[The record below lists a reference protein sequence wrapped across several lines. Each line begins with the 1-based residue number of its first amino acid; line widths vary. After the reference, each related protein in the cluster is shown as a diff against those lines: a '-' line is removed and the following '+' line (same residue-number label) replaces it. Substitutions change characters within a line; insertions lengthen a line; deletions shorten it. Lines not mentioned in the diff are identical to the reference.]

1 MRLAPLLLCLPLCA
15 KPLSI
20 ASDIGNKEGF
30 LDFLG
35 FAIQQDTGL
44 KILWQPLEE
53 TKRLC
58 GVSAYLVSKNALSTW
73 HLLSKGGMPAKG
85 TALFQESFVLLG
97 DQELAPLFTGKSPKA
112 VLLELTRPALAKS
125 LKIVRARP
133 TPYKPTDLV
142 LMSQRLY
149 LQQPPTL
156 SVLYQP
162 LNMRYFWLSPC
173 HKKDAQP
180 VLKWLQTHKEI
191 FTDFRINY
199 QNIFTPLEDG
209 AHD

>member
-15 KPLSI
+15 KSLSV
-20 ASDIGNKEGF
+20 ASDVGNQEGF

-35 FAIQQDTGL
+35 FAIAQDTGL
-44 KILWQPLEE
+44 KILWQPLRD

-58 GVSAYLVSKNALSTW
+58 GVSAYLVSKSAL
-73 HLLSKGGMPAKG
+73 G
-85 TALFQESFVLLG
+85 TRHFFKNKKAIPLFKENFVLLG
-97 DQELAPLFTGKSPKA
+97 DSELAPLFKDKSPKA
-112 VLLELTRPALAKS
+112 VLLELARPALAKH
-125 LKIVRARP
+125 LKIIRTHL
-133 TPYKPTDLV
+133 TPYKNTDLV
-142 LMSQRLY
+142 LMSERLY
-149 LQQPPTL
+149 LQKAQTL
-156 SVLYQP
+156 SVLYKP
-162 LNMRYFWLSPC
+162 LNMHYFWLNPC

-180 VLKWLQTHKEI
+180 ILKWLQTHKEI